1 VDNIK
6 NTAAAATIQPTSP
19 LPPSPGDIRGNSYS
33 DFRCE
38 LLEQHQSGPILLCSA
53 ASLHPEAWDIGQSAS
68 PSEIQFFTCHCP
80 SDQAPRHQDKIASYR
95 LSPRSFPA
103 RLADNNRSWVLS
115 VMVNRTTDQLVSL
128 TIRKIPSSS
137 IFDFEEMLIHCLGV
151 LQTRQTYFHTRNT
164 ASSEISRLGLQNPRA
179 KILSTIG
186 NAANSPQAVTT
197 VRFIYGKAR
206 FQRSSIDS
214 IQILH
219 YRSIGLDYLSQEEAM
234 SLDAFH
240 ESTEADILITFSEDS
255 QTLKPGSVTHTI
267 LKLRWNT
274 GAELKRDVDTVVIK
288 DISCQGF
295 DAQDTPKTLTTAT
308 VELVFTEPAVAA
320 SFHRELEAIRTDLFV
335 IQLRYPRDS
344 ERTLLKI
351 QANHVYTGRM
361 HIREAEISILQ
372 NPDTWVF
379 RLLIRSRRGYS
390 VISQERVLTA
400 LVP

>member
-1 VDNIK
+1 LGKSDLRK
-6 NTAAAATIQPTSP
+6 G
-19 LPPSPGDIRGNSYS
+19 LHSYS
-33 DFRCE
+33 
-38 LLEQHQSGPILLCSA
+38 
-53 ASLHPEAWDIGQSAS
+53 
-68 PSEIQFFTCHCP
+68 
-80 SDQAPRHQDKIASYR
+80 
-95 LSPRSFPA
+95 
-103 RLADNNRSWVLS
+103 
-115 VMVNRTTDQLVSL
+115 L
-128 TIRKIPSSS
+128 TK
-137 IFDFEEMLIHCLGV
+137 FD
-151 LQTRQTYFHTRNT
+151 R
-164 ASSEISRLGLQNPRA
+164 
-179 KILSTIG
+179 

-390 VISQERVLTA
+390 VISQELKADFFQTLAQTGHADYTA
-400 LVP
+400 MTYEVYMDDSGKTRLRQCPKGLNYMDLMDAKAEQVFRIGLAATAGFADPVKPNDVMMVD